1 MSKSN
6 NNEISIIKLNKK
18 GLSLMELIVISVVI
32 AITACMAFPS
42 YKIIQQRS
50 KEERLKKILT
60 DVRAAINGTKSHR
73 STQDFEEGFRTVT
86 RVKGMEMIMNP
97 KPDDPNYALFS
108 GCSSDEKQRLIN
120 AFVAEL
126 VKGYGYPTNPEQI
139 WSKSPTAT
147 ITISLGVTHPDI
159 QMVIPLGRRFYRK
172 KPVHP
177 FHDWFS
183 TADFCF
189 VNASGTVCCSY
200 TEWMDKSRD
209 RDYHGVK
216 DIVSRGAGLALDGS
230 NTDDW

>member
-97 KPDDPNYALFS
+97 KPDDPNYALFNS
-108 GCSSDEKQRLIN
+108 FSLAEKQRLIN
-120 AFVAEL
+120 AFVAKLAE
-126 VKGYGYPTNPEQI
+126 GYGYPTNPEQI

-147 ITISLGVTHPDI
+147 IREIELKDPDHI
-159 QMVIPLGRRFYRK
+159 LIDDRYEVDIDL
-172 KPVHP
+172 
-177 FHDWFS
+177 
-183 TADFCF
+183 
-189 VNASGTVCCSY
+189 
-200 TEWMDKSRD
+200 SR
-209 RDYHGVK
+209 
-216 DIVSRGAGLALDGS
+216 
-230 NTDDW
+230 